1 MSKRVTIKHV
11 ADYVGVSTA
20 TISYYLNGRYENM
33 SEEMRHQIDEAI
45 KTLHYQPSNVARSLR
60 IQKTKT
66 IGVIVPGLRGNIGFQ
81 TVNGV
86 CEVLNEEGY
95 DTSIFFT
102 NDSPAQE
109 YKHLQQC
116 MSNCMEGII
125 MVPTIKADYALMRE
139 FQKSGLPIVVVNR
152 FDQELWPYDSATLDY
167 AGGVV
172 TMMNHMVQKGFER
185 VAFLVDLEEQTLEE
199 TSITKH
205 IRRDAF
211 LQAAERL
218 LGIPAED
225 HVYYNIR
232 KREQARA
239 AIEDFARRFPD
250 EKKAVFAINSP
261 TMILAYRALR
271 DLNTHGI
278 RDIELCG
285 YGGPDWLDLMEPL
298 PVILTQPLKD
308 VGRSA
313 AELMLRRLKEPQAEP
328 KAVFL
333 SSEILDLPEPG
344 FSEEAYQ

>member
-1 MSKRVTIKHV
+1 MSKRVTIKNV

-33 SEEMRHQIDEAI
+33 SEEMRRQIDEAI

-60 IQKTKT
+60 VQKTRT

-86 CEVLNEEGY
+86 CEILNEEGY

-102 NDSPAQE
+102 NDSSQQE
-109 YKHLQQC
+109 SKHLQQC
-116 MSNCMEGII
+116 MSNRMEGII
-125 MVPTIKADYALMRE
+125 VVPTVKADYSLMRE
-139 FQKSGLPIVVVNR
+139 IQKSGPPIVVVSRYN
-152 FDQELWPYDSATLDY
+152 QELWPYDSATLDY

-172 TMMNHMVQKGFER
+172 AMMEHLAQKGFTR
-185 VAFLVDLEEQTLEE
+185 VAFLVDMEEQTLEE
-199 TSITKH
+199 MSITKH

-211 LQAAERL
+211 VQAAERL
-218 LGIPAED
+218 FRISAKD

-239 AIEDFARRFPD
+239 AIEDFACRFPD

-271 DLNTHGI
+271 DLGGI

-313 AELMLRRLKEPQAEP
+313 AELMIRRLKKPQAEP

-333 SSEILDLPEPG
+333 SSEILDPTEPG
-344 FSEEAYQ
+344 FSEEVYQ